1 MEIWMS
7 IVGVSMSLGGL
18 PQIYRMWKRK
28 TSDDISIILWIIL
41 IHGMAWW
48 LYYGIL
54 MDSVSLIITN
64 SVCLVLDSCV
74 LIMIIKYRRSSR
86 RKLDR

>member
-54 MDSVSLIITN
+54 MNSVSLIITN